1 MTFCMDDLE
10 YVFICKSQIFS
21 KLGTLTFIND
31 KSCEISLKT
40 QLDSSGHHHAIV
52 DIYLSNELTCCLLLQ
67 SPCEVHSSSWP
78 PALLIPTFN
87 TSMKTKKI
95 PSHKWGEGVQK
106 KTHKNNPN
114 KTIILM
120 PNPLLSWLDHQK
132 HSPLLFHEFYKKEKR
147 EKG

>member
-1 MTFCMDDLE
+1 MNL
-10 YVFICKSQIFS
+10 S
-21 KLGTLTFIND
+21 KLCILTFINN
-31 KSCEISLKT
+31 KLCVMSLKT

-52 DIYLSNELTCCLLLQ
+52 DIYWSNELTCCLLLQ
-67 SPCEVHSSSWP
+67 RSCEAPSSSWP
-78 PALLIPTFN
+78 PGLLIPTFN

-120 PNPLLSWLDHQK
+120 PNPLVTKSIPPCYSMNSIK
-132 HSPLLFHEFYKKEKR
+132 RKR
-147 EKG
+147 ERKDKTKML